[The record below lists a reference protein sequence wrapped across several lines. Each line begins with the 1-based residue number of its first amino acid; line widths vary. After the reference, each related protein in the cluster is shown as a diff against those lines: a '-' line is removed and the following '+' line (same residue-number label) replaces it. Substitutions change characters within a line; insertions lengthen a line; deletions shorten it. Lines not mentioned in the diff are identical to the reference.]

1 MDVITSGGKSL
12 GDGLGGDRLT
22 AKWQS
27 GKQQNVL
34 VFQLSAVKRLMRDF
48 QILQITWQKPLR
60 VLIQYPFY
68 VSRNVAAAV
77 TAMPDTL
84 FQQFDHMRY
93 LSGSD
98 GVAGIE

>member
-1 MDVITSGGKSL
+1 MDVIAFRGESL
-12 GDGLGGDRLT
+12 GDGLGGDRLA

-48 QILQITWQKPLR
+48 QILQIAWQKPLR
-60 VLIQYPFY
+60 VLIQHLFH
-68 VSRNVAAAV
+68 VRRNVAAAV
-77 TAMPDTL
+77 TAMPDAL
-84 FQQFDHMRY
+84 FQQFDHMGY

-98 GVAGIE
+98 GVAGVE